1 MVVKMPMLTVLSSF
15 FKVPFGWDL
24 ISALTNSGNYGKKV
38 GGAII
43 VVFGIILII
52 YGVFKVFK
60 AITGREGSEGP
71 QWFKAALALIAG
83 GAMEFGAWTLFESI
97 ANGGQNT
104 VSQLGGGGVVMLL
117 KFLGL

>member
-1 MVVKMPMLTVLSSF
+1 MPMLTVLSSF

-24 ISALTNSGNYGKKV
+24 ISALNNTGSFGKKV

-43 VVFGIILII
+43 IVLGIILIT
-52 YGVFKVFK
+52 YGAFKVFK

-71 QWFKAALALIAG
+71 QWFKAFLAIVAG
-83 GAMEFGAWTLFESI
+83 GAMEFGAWALFESI
-97 ANGGQNT
+97 ANGGQTT